1 MLNRWPMLKEV
12 LHLLMP
18 MVLTLTLELSIS
30 VVDTIMLGHYSALHL
45 AAVGLASS
53 LWLPVGCFL
62 IGVTFGI
69 TPLVTRH
76 LHGRQPKLVNLYMSQ
91 AVGLSVGLGVL
102 ASLIVVLLLPH
113 FAALMATEEETRQVS
128 VSYLYIFAP
137 ALPMLALMT
146 AYKNLFE
153 AAGRPGFPLFVASF
167 GLVLNILFNYVLI
180 FGKFGFPELGAKG
193 AALASALSLYL
204 AVSLFFVYDR
214 FFNKSP
220 LFTRLVWRYTRK
232 FSILLNVGAP
242 AGFAFAFEV
251 GLFSSMTW
259 LISSFGDLALG
270 GGQIVMSYTS
280 FLFTPMMA
288 RSAVTAIVGA
298 KAMSKEGVEG
308 VRKRIRVIVLLGLSY
323 VSVCFIITQVFH
335 NHIPYIYSNNAEVVA
350 LAASILLISSCYQFP
365 DMLQTVFTGA
375 LRGFRDT
382 RSSMIAFAVSLFGL
396 SIPFGFWLSHYS
408 PWAET
413 LSLRGFYI
421 GLGAGLTLLATILI
435 LRFRIVVARYHSDQ
449 YRGCGQYSGHLFLCP
464 ARLSA
469 RARRY
474 LSGAADRPVCE
485 CHG

>member
-1 MLNRWPMLKEV
+1 MIKRFPVLKEV
-12 LHLLMP
+12 LHLLFP
-18 MVLTLTLELSIS
+18 MVLTMTLELSIS

-62 IGVTFGI
+62 IGLTFGI

-91 AVGLSVGLGVL
+91 AIGLSVVLGVL
-102 ASLIVVLLLPH
+102 ASLVAVTLLPY
-113 FAALMATEEETRQVS
+113 FAGLMATEEETRQVS
-128 VSYLYIFAP
+128 IAYLYIFAP

-153 AAGRPGFPLFVASF
+153 AAGRPGFPLFVASL
-167 GLVLNILFNYVLI
+167 GIVLNVLFNYVLI
-180 FGKFGFPELGAKG
+180 FGHFGFPEMGAKG

-204 AVSLFFVYDR
+204 AVTLFFVYDR
-214 FFNKSP
+214 FINKAP

-232 FSILLNVGAP
+232 FGILLNVGAP

-288 RSAVTAIVGA
+288 MSAVTAIVVA
-298 KAMSKEGVEG
+298 KAMSKEGVDG
-308 VRKRIRVIVLLGLSY
+308 VRKRIRVIVWLGLLY
-323 VSVCFIITQVFH
+323 VGICFTITQLFH
-335 NHIPYIYSNNAEVVA
+335 DQIPYIYSNNAEVVA

-382 RSSMIAFAVSLFGL
+382 RSTMIAFAVSLFGL

-421 GLGAGLTLLATILI
+421 GLGAGLTLLAAILI
-435 LRFRIVVARYHSDQ
+435 VRFQIV
-449 YRGCGQYSGHLFLCP
+449 L
-464 ARLSA
+464 
-469 RARRY
+469 RRY
-474 LSGAADRPVCE
+474 EGKRIASPREVA
-485 CHG
+485 

>member
-1 MLNRWPMLKEV
+1 MVKRFTVLKEI
-12 LHLLMP
+12 LHLLFP
-18 MVLTLTLELSIS
+18 MVLTMTLELSIS

-91 AVGLSVGLGVL
+91 AIGLSVVLGLL
-102 ASLIVVLLLPH
+102 ASLIVVFVLPH
-113 FAALMATEEETRQVS
+113 FARFMATEEETRLVS

-153 AAGRPGFPLFVASF
+153 AAGRPGFPLFVAST
-167 GLVLNILFNYVLI
+167 GLALNVLFNYVLI
-180 FGKFGFPELGAKG
+180 FGKFGFPEMGAEG
-193 AALASALSLYL
+193 AALASSLSLYL
-204 AVSLFFVYDR
+204 AVSMFFVYDR
-214 FFNKSP
+214 YINKAP

-232 FSILLNVGAP
+232 FSILLGVGAP

-288 RSAVTAIVGA
+288 MSAVTAIVVA

-308 VRKRIRVIVLLGLSY
+308 VRKRIRVIILIGLSY
-323 VSVCFIITQVFH
+323 VSMCFIITQLFH
-335 NHIPYIYSNNAEVVA
+335 NQIPYIYSSNEQVVA
-350 LAASILLISSCYQFP
+350 LAASILLISSCYQLP

-382 RSSMIAFAVSLFGL
+382 RSSMIAFGVSLFGL
-396 SIPFGFWLSHYS
+396 SIPLGFWLSHYS
-408 PWAET
+408 PWSET

-421 GLGAGLTLLATILI
+421 GLGAGLSLLAVILVV
-435 LRFRIVVARYHSDQ
+435 RFQVV
-449 YRGCGQYSGHLFLCP
+449 L
-464 ARLSA
+464 
-469 RARRY
+469 RRY
-474 LSGAADRPVCE
+474 EGKRIASPREVA
-485 CHG
+485 

>member
-1 MLNRWPMLKEV
+1 VFKRFPVLKEV
-12 LHLLMP
+12 LHLLFP
-18 MVLTLTLELSIS
+18 MVLTMTLELSIS

-76 LHGRQPKLVNLYMSQ
+76 LHGRQPKLVNFYMSQ

-102 ASLIVVLLLPH
+102 ASLLVVFVLPH
-113 FAALMATEEETRQVS
+113 LASMMATEEETRQVT
-128 VSYLYIFAP
+128 VNYLYIFAP

-153 AAGRPGFPLFVASF
+153 AAGRPGFPLFVAST
-167 GLVLNILFNYVLI
+167 GLVLNVLFNYVLI
-180 FGKFGFPELGAKG
+180 FGKFGFPELGAEG
-193 AALASALSLYL
+193 AALASSLSLYL
-204 AVSLFFVYDR
+204 AVTFFFVYDR
-214 FFNKSP
+214 FINKSP

-232 FSILLNVGAP
+232 FNILFNVGAP
-242 AGFAFAFEV
+242 AGLAFSFEV

-270 GGQIVMSYTS
+270 GGQIIMSYTS

-288 RSAVTAIVGA
+288 MSAVTAIVVA

-308 VRKRIRVIVLLGLSY
+308 VKKRIRVIVSLGFVY
-323 VSVCFIITQVFH
+323 VSVCFTITQYFH
-335 NHIPYIYSNNAEVVA
+335 NEIPYIFSNNAEVVT
-350 LAASILLISSCYQFP
+350 LAASLLLISSCYQFP
-365 DMLQTVFTGA
+365 DMLQTIFTGA

-382 RSSMIAFAVSLFGL
+382 RSSMIAFGVSLFGL
-396 SIPFGFWLSHYS
+396 SMPFGYWLSHYS
-408 PWAET
+408 PWSET

-421 GLGAGLTLLATILI
+421 GLGAGLILLATILFF
-435 LRFRIVVARYHSDQ
+435 RFQVV
-449 YRGCGQYSGHLFLCP
+449 L
-464 ARLSA
+464 
-469 RARRY
+469 RRY
-474 LSGAADRPVCE
+474 EGKRITSPREVA
-485 CHG
+485 

>member
-1 MLNRWPMLKEV
+1 MVKRFTVLKEI
-12 LHLLMP
+12 LHLLFP
-18 MVLTLTLELSIS
+18 MVLTMTLELSIS

-91 AVGLSVGLGVL
+91 AIGLSVVLGLF
-102 ASLIVVLLLPH
+102 ASLIVVFVLPH
-113 FAALMATEEETRQVS
+113 FARFMATEEETRLVS

-153 AAGRPGFPLFVASF
+153 AAGRPGFPLFVAST
-167 GLVLNILFNYVLI
+167 GLALNVLFNYVLI
-180 FGKFGFPELGAKG
+180 FGKFGFPEMGAEG
-193 AALASALSLYL
+193 AALASSLSLYL
-204 AVSLFFVYDR
+204 AVSMFFVYDR
-214 FFNKSP
+214 YINKAP

-232 FSILLNVGAP
+232 FSILLGVGAP

-288 RSAVTAIVGA
+288 MSAVTAIVVA

-308 VRKRIRVIVLLGLSY
+308 VRKRIRVIILIGLFY
-323 VSVCFIITQVFH
+323 VSVCFIITQLFH
-335 NHIPYIYSNNAEVVA
+335 NQIPYIYSSNEQVVA
-350 LAASILLISSCYQFP
+350 LAASILLISSCYQLP

-382 RSSMIAFAVSLFGL
+382 RSSMIAFGVSLFGL
-396 SIPFGFWLSHYS
+396 SIPLGFWLSHYS
-408 PWAET
+408 PWSET

-421 GLGAGLTLLATILI
+421 GLGAGLSLLAVILVI
-435 LRFRIVVARYHSDQ
+435 RFQVV
-449 YRGCGQYSGHLFLCP
+449 L
-464 ARLSA
+464 
-469 RARRY
+469 RRY
-474 LSGAADRPVCE
+474 EGKRIASPREVA
-485 CHG
+485 

>member
-1 MLNRWPMLKEV
+1 MVKRFTVLKEI
-12 LHLLMP
+12 LHLLFP
-18 MVLTLTLELSIS
+18 MVLTMTLELSIS

-91 AVGLSVGLGVL
+91 AIGLSVVLGLF
-102 ASLIVVLLLPH
+102 ASLIVVFVLPH
-113 FAALMATEEETRQVS
+113 FARFMATEEETRLVS

-153 AAGRPGFPLFVASF
+153 AAGRPGFPLFVAST
-167 GLVLNILFNYVLI
+167 GLALNVLFNYVLI
-180 FGKFGFPELGAKG
+180 FGKFGFPEMGAEG
-193 AALASALSLYL
+193 AALASSLSLYL
-204 AVSLFFVYDR
+204 AVSMFFVYDR
-214 FFNKSP
+214 YINKAP

-232 FSILLNVGAP
+232 FSILLGVGAP

-288 RSAVTAIVGA
+288 MSAVTAIVVA

-308 VRKRIRVIVLLGLSY
+308 VRKRIRVIILIGLFY
-323 VSVCFIITQVFH
+323 VCVCFIITQLFH
-335 NHIPYIYSNNAEVVA
+335 NQIPYIYSSNEQVVA
-350 LAASILLISSCYQFP
+350 LAASILLISSCYQLP

-382 RSSMIAFAVSLFGL
+382 RSSMIAFGVSLFGL
-396 SIPFGFWLSHYS
+396 SIPLGFWLSHYS
-408 PWAET
+408 PWSEI

-421 GLGAGLTLLATILI
+421 GLGAGLTLLSVILV
-435 LRFRIVVARYHSDQ
+435 LRFQVVLRRFEGKRIASPREVA
-449 YRGCGQYSGHLFLCP
+449 
-464 ARLSA
+464 
-469 RARRY
+469 
-474 LSGAADRPVCE
+474 
-485 CHG
+485 

>member
-1 MLNRWPMLKEV
+1 MVKRFPVLKEI
-12 LHLLMP
+12 LHLLFP
-18 MVLTLTLELSIS
+18 MVLTMTLELSIS

-146 AYKNLFE
+146 VYKNLFE

-204 AVSLFFVYDR
+204 AVLLFFVYDR

-288 RSAVTAIVGA
+288 MSAVTAIVVA
-298 KAMSKEGVEG
+298 KAMSKEGVDG

-435 LRFRIVVARYHSDQ
+435 LRFRWVV
-449 YRGCGQYSGHLFLCP
+449 
-464 ARLSA
+464 
-469 RARRY
+469 RRY
-474 LSGAADRPVCE
+474 EGKRIASPREVA
-485 CHG
+485 

>member
-1 MLNRWPMLKEV
+1 VVKRFTVLKEI
-12 LHLLMP
+12 LHLLFP
-18 MVLTLTLELSIS
+18 MVLTMTLELSIS

-91 AVGLSVGLGVL
+91 AIGLSVVLGLL
-102 ASLIVVLLLPH
+102 ASLIVAFVLPH
-113 FAALMATEEETRQVS
+113 FARFMATEEETRLVS

-153 AAGRPGFPLFVASF
+153 AAGRPGFPLFVAST
-167 GLVLNILFNYVLI
+167 GLALNVLFNYVLI
-180 FGKFGFPELGAKG
+180 FGKFGFPEMGAEG
-193 AALASALSLYL
+193 AALASSLSLYL
-204 AVSLFFVYDR
+204 AVSMFFVYDR
-214 FFNKSP
+214 YINKAP

-232 FSILLNVGAP
+232 FSILLGVGAP

-288 RSAVTAIVGA
+288 MSAVTAIVVA

-308 VRKRIRVIVLLGLSY
+308 VRKRIRVIILIGLSY
-323 VSVCFIITQVFH
+323 VSMCFIITQLFH
-335 NHIPYIYSNNAEVVA
+335 NQIPYIYSSNEQVVA
-350 LAASILLISSCYQFP
+350 LAASILLISSCYQLP

-382 RSSMIAFAVSLFGL
+382 RSSMIAFGVSLFGL
-396 SIPFGFWLSHYS
+396 SIPLGFWLSHYS
-408 PWAET
+408 PWSET

-421 GLGAGLTLLATILI
+421 GLGAGLSLLAVILVV
-435 LRFRIVVARYHSDQ
+435 RFQVV
-449 YRGCGQYSGHLFLCP
+449 L
-464 ARLSA
+464 
-469 RARRY
+469 RRY
-474 LSGAADRPVCE
+474 EGKRIASPREVA
-485 CHG
+485 

>member
-1 MLNRWPMLKEV
+1 MVKRFTVLKEI
-12 LHLLMP
+12 LHLLFP
-18 MVLTLTLELSIS
+18 MVLTMTLELSIS

-91 AVGLSVGLGVL
+91 AIGLSVVLGLL
-102 ASLIVVLLLPH
+102 ASLIVVFVLPH
-113 FAALMATEEETRQVS
+113 FARFMATEEETRLVS

-153 AAGRPGFPLFVASF
+153 AAGRPGFPLFVAST
-167 GLVLNILFNYVLI
+167 GLALNVLFNYVLI
-180 FGKFGFPELGAKG
+180 FGKFGFPEMGAEG
-193 AALASALSLYL
+193 AALASSLSLYL
-204 AVSLFFVYDR
+204 AVSMFFVYDR
-214 FFNKSP
+214 YINKAP

-232 FSILLNVGAP
+232 FSILLGVGAP

-288 RSAVTAIVGA
+288 MSAVTAIVVA

-308 VRKRIRVIVLLGLSY
+308 VRKRIRVIILIGLSY
-323 VSVCFIITQVFH
+323 VSMCFIITQLFH
-335 NHIPYIYSNNAEVVA
+335 NQIPYIYSSNEQVVA
-350 LAASILLISSCYQFP
+350 LAASILLISSCYQLP

-382 RSSMIAFAVSLFGL
+382 RSSMIAFGVSLFGL
-396 SIPFGFWLSHYS
+396 SIPLGFWLSHYS
-408 PWAET
+408 PWSET

-421 GLGAGLTLLATILI
+421 GLGAGLSLLAVILVI
-435 LRFRIVVARYHSDQ
+435 RFQVV
-449 YRGCGQYSGHLFLCP
+449 L
-464 ARLSA
+464 
-469 RARRY
+469 RRY
-474 LSGAADRPVCE
+474 EGKRIASPREVA
-485 CHG
+485 

>member
-1 MLNRWPMLKEV
+1 
-12 LHLLMP
+12 
-18 MVLTLTLELSIS
+18 MVLTMTLELSIS

-91 AVGLSVGLGVL
+91 AIGLSVVLGLF
-102 ASLIVVLLLPH
+102 ASLIVVFVLPH
-113 FAALMATEEETRQVS
+113 FARFMATEEETRLVS

-153 AAGRPGFPLFVASF
+153 AAGRPGFPLFVAST
-167 GLVLNILFNYVLI
+167 GLALNVLFNYVLI
-180 FGKFGFPELGAKG
+180 FGKFGFPEMGAEG
-193 AALASALSLYL
+193 AALASSLSLYL
-204 AVSLFFVYDR
+204 AVSMFFVYDR
-214 FFNKSP
+214 YINKAP

-232 FSILLNVGAP
+232 FSILLGVGAP

-288 RSAVTAIVGA
+288 MSAVTAIVVA

-308 VRKRIRVIVLLGLSY
+308 VRKRIRVIILIGLSY
-323 VSVCFIITQVFH
+323 VSMCFIITQLFH
-335 NHIPYIYSNNAEVVA
+335 NQIPYIYSSNEQVVA
-350 LAASILLISSCYQFP
+350 LAASILLISSCYQLP

-382 RSSMIAFAVSLFGL
+382 RSSMIAFGVSLFGL

-408 PWAET
+408 PWSET

-421 GLGAGLTLLATILI
+421 GLGAGLSLLAVILVV
-435 LRFRIVVARYHSDQ
+435 RFQVV
-449 YRGCGQYSGHLFLCP
+449 L
-464 ARLSA
+464 
-469 RARRY
+469 RRY
-474 LSGAADRPVCE
+474 EGKRIASPREVA
-485 CHG
+485 

>member
-1 MLNRWPMLKEV
+1 VVKRFTVLKEI
-12 LHLLMP
+12 LHLLFP
-18 MVLTLTLELSIS
+18 MVLTMTLELSIS

-91 AVGLSVGLGVL
+91 AIGLSVVLGLL
-102 ASLIVVLLLPH
+102 ASLIVVFVLPH
-113 FAALMATEEETRQVS
+113 FARFMATEEETRLVS

-153 AAGRPGFPLFVASF
+153 AAGRPGFPLFVAST
-167 GLVLNILFNYVLI
+167 GLALNVLFNYVLI
-180 FGKFGFPELGAKG
+180 FGKFGFPEMGAEG
-193 AALASALSLYL
+193 AALASSLSLYL
-204 AVSLFFVYDR
+204 AVSMFFVYDR
-214 FFNKSP
+214 YINKAP

-232 FSILLNVGAP
+232 FSILLGVGAP

-288 RSAVTAIVGA
+288 MSAVTAIVVA

-308 VRKRIRVIVLLGLSY
+308 VRKRIRVIILIGLSY
-323 VSVCFIITQVFH
+323 VSMCFIITQLFH
-335 NHIPYIYSNNAEVVA
+335 NQIPYIYSSNEQVVA
-350 LAASILLISSCYQFP
+350 LAASILLISSCYQLP

-382 RSSMIAFAVSLFGL
+382 RSSMIAFGVSLFGL
-396 SIPFGFWLSHYS
+396 SIPLGFWLSHYS
-408 PWAET
+408 PWSET

-421 GLGAGLTLLATILI
+421 GLGAGLSLLAVILVI
-435 LRFRIVVARYHSDQ
+435 RFQVV
-449 YRGCGQYSGHLFLCP
+449 L
-464 ARLSA
+464 
-469 RARRY
+469 RRY
-474 LSGAADRPVCE
+474 EGKRIASPREVA
-485 CHG
+485 

>member
-1 MLNRWPMLKEV
+1 MVKRFTVLKEI
-12 LHLLMP
+12 LHLLFP
-18 MVLTLTLELSIS
+18 MVLTMTLELSIS

-91 AVGLSVGLGVL
+91 AIGLSVVLGLL
-102 ASLIVVLLLPH
+102 ASLIVVFVLPH
-113 FAALMATEEETRQVS
+113 FARFMATEEETRLVS

-153 AAGRPGFPLFVASF
+153 AAGRPGFPLFVAST
-167 GLVLNILFNYVLI
+167 GLAFNVLFNYVLI
-180 FGKFGFPELGAKG
+180 FGKFGFPEMGAEG
-193 AALASALSLYL
+193 AALASSLSLYL
-204 AVSLFFVYDR
+204 AVSMFFVYDR
-214 FFNKSP
+214 YINKAP

-232 FSILLNVGAP
+232 FSILLGVGAP

-288 RSAVTAIVGA
+288 MSAVTAIVVA

-308 VRKRIRVIVLLGLSY
+308 VRKRIRVIILIGLSY
-323 VSVCFIITQVFH
+323 VSMCFIITQLFH
-335 NHIPYIYSNNAEVVA
+335 NQIPYIYSSNEQVVA
-350 LAASILLISSCYQFP
+350 LAASILLISSCYQLP

-382 RSSMIAFAVSLFGL
+382 RSSMIAFGVSLFGL
-396 SIPFGFWLSHYS
+396 SIPLGFWLSHYS
-408 PWAET
+408 PWSET

-421 GLGAGLTLLATILI
+421 GLGAGLSLLAVILVV
-435 LRFRIVVARYHSDQ
+435 RFQVV
-449 YRGCGQYSGHLFLCP
+449 L
-464 ARLSA
+464 
-469 RARRY
+469 RRY
-474 LSGAADRPVCE
+474 EGKRIASPREVA
-485 CHG
+485 

>member
-1 MLNRWPMLKEV
+1 
-12 LHLLMP
+12 
-18 MVLTLTLELSIS
+18 MVLTMTLELSIS

-91 AVGLSVGLGVL
+91 AVGLSVGLGIL
-102 ASLIVVLLLPH
+102 ASLLVVLVLPH
-113 FAALMATEEETRQVS
+113 LASMMATEDETRQVT
-128 VSYLYIFAP
+128 VNYLYIFAP

-153 AAGRPGFPLFVASF
+153 AAGRPGFPLFVAST
-167 GLVLNILFNYVLI
+167 GLVLNVLFNYVLI
-180 FGKFGFPELGAKG
+180 FGKFGFPELGAEG
-193 AALASALSLYL
+193 AALASSLSLYL
-204 AVSLFFVYDR
+204 AVTFFFVYDR
-214 FFNKSP
+214 FINKSP

-232 FSILLNVGAP
+232 FNILLNVGAP
-242 AGFAFAFEV
+242 AGLAFSFEV

-270 GGQIVMSYTS
+270 GGQIIMSYTS

-288 RSAVTAIVGA
+288 MSAVTAIVVA

-308 VRKRIRVIVLLGLSY
+308 VKKRIRVIVSLGFVY
-323 VSVCFIITQVFH
+323 VSVCFTITQYFH
-335 NHIPYIYSNNAEVVA
+335 NEIPYIFSNNAEVVA
-350 LAASILLISSCYQFP
+350 LAASLLLISSCYQFP
-365 DMLQTVFTGA
+365 DMLQTIFTGA

-382 RSSMIAFAVSLFGL
+382 RSSMIAFGVSLFGL
-396 SIPFGFWLSHYS
+396 SMPFGYWLSHYS
-408 PWAET
+408 PWSET

-421 GLGAGLTLLATILI
+421 GLGAGLILLATILCF
-435 LRFRIVVARYHSDQ
+435 RFQVV
-449 YRGCGQYSGHLFLCP
+449 L
-464 ARLSA
+464 
-469 RARRY
+469 RRY
-474 LSGAADRPVCE
+474 EGKRITSPREVA
-485 CHG
+485 

>member
-1 MLNRWPMLKEV
+1 VVKRFPVLKEV
-12 LHLLMP
+12 LHLLFP
-18 MVLTLTLELSIS
+18 MVLTMTLELSIS

-62 IGVTFGI
+62 IGVTFGL

-91 AVGLSVGLGVL
+91 AVGLSIVLGLI
-102 ASLIVVLLLPH
+102 ASLIAIFLLPY
-113 FAALMATEEETRQVS
+113 FAGMMATEEETRQVS

-180 FGKFGFPELGAKG
+180 FGNFGFPEMGAKG

-204 AVSLFFVYDR
+204 AVSMFFVYDR
-214 FFNKSP
+214 FINKRP
-220 LFTRLVWRYTRK
+220 LFTSLVWRYTRK
-232 FSILLNVGAP
+232 FGILLNVGAP

-270 GGQIVMSYTS
+270 SGQIVMSYTS

-288 RSAVTAIVGA
+288 MSAVTAIVVA
-298 KAMSKEGVEG
+298 KAMSKEGVDG

-323 VSVCFIITQVFH
+323 VSTCFIITQVFH
-335 NHIPYIYSNNAEVVA
+335 NKIPYIYSNNAEVVA

-375 LRGFRDT
+375 LRGFRET
-382 RSSMIAFAVSLFGL
+382 RSTMIAFAVSLFGL

-421 GLGAGLTLLATILI
+421 GLGSGLTLLAAILI
-435 LRFRIVVARYHSDQ
+435 VRFQIV
-449 YRGCGQYSGHLFLCP
+449 L
-464 ARLSA
+464 
-469 RARRY
+469 RRY
-474 LSGAADRPVCE
+474 EGKRIASPREVA
-485 CHG
+485 

>member
-1 MLNRWPMLKEV
+1 VVKRFTVLKEI
-12 LHLLMP
+12 LHLLFP
-18 MVLTLTLELSIS
+18 MVLTMTLELSIS

-91 AVGLSVGLGVL
+91 AIGLSVVLGLL
-102 ASLIVVLLLPH
+102 ASLIVVFVLPH
-113 FAALMATEEETRQVS
+113 FARFMATEEETRLVS

-153 AAGRPGFPLFVASF
+153 AAGRPGFPLFVAST
-167 GLVLNILFNYVLI
+167 GLALNVLFNYVLI
-180 FGKFGFPELGAKG
+180 FGKFGFPEMGAEG
-193 AALASALSLYL
+193 AALASSLSLYL
-204 AVSLFFVYDR
+204 AVSMFFVYDR
-214 FFNKSP
+214 YINKAP

-232 FSILLNVGAP
+232 FSILLGVGAP

-288 RSAVTAIVGA
+288 MSAVTAIVVA

-308 VRKRIRVIVLLGLSY
+308 VRKRIRVIILIGLSY
-323 VSVCFIITQVFH
+323 VSMCFIITQLFH
-335 NHIPYIYSNNAEVVA
+335 NQIPYIYSSNEQVVA
-350 LAASILLISSCYQFP
+350 LAASILLISSCYQLP

-382 RSSMIAFAVSLFGL
+382 RSSMIAFGVSLFGL
-396 SIPFGFWLSHYS
+396 SIPLGFWLSHYS
-408 PWAET
+408 PWSET

-421 GLGAGLTLLATILI
+421 GLGAGLSLLAVILVV
-435 LRFRIVVARYHSDQ
+435 RFQVV
-449 YRGCGQYSGHLFLCP
+449 L
-464 ARLSA
+464 
-469 RARRY
+469 RRY
-474 LSGAADRPVCE
+474 EGKRIASPREVA
-485 CHG
+485 

>member
-1 MLNRWPMLKEV
+1 MVKRFTVLKEI
-12 LHLLMP
+12 LHLLFP
-18 MVLTLTLELSIS
+18 MVLTMTLELSIS

-91 AVGLSVGLGVL
+91 AIGLSVVLGLL
-102 ASLIVVLLLPH
+102 ASLIVVFVLPH
-113 FAALMATEEETRQVS
+113 FARFMATEEETRLVS

-153 AAGRPGFPLFVASF
+153 AAGRPGFPLFVAST
-167 GLVLNILFNYVLI
+167 GLALNVLFNYVLI
-180 FGKFGFPELGAKG
+180 FGKFGFPEMGAEG
-193 AALASALSLYL
+193 AALASSLSLYL
-204 AVSLFFVYDR
+204 AVSMFFVYDR
-214 FFNKSP
+214 YINKAP

-232 FSILLNVGAP
+232 FSILLGVGAP

-288 RSAVTAIVGA
+288 MSAVTAIVVA

-308 VRKRIRVIVLLGLSY
+308 VRKRIRVIILIGLSY
-323 VSVCFIITQVFH
+323 VSMCFIITQLFH
-335 NHIPYIYSNNAEVVA
+335 NQIPYIYSSNEQVVA
-350 LAASILLISSCYQFP
+350 LAASILLISSCYQLP

-382 RSSMIAFAVSLFGL
+382 RSSMIAFGVSLFGL

-408 PWAET
+408 PWSET

-421 GLGAGLTLLATILI
+421 GLGAGLSLLAVILVI
-435 LRFRIVVARYHSDQ
+435 RFQVV
-449 YRGCGQYSGHLFLCP
+449 L
-464 ARLSA
+464 
-469 RARRY
+469 RRY
-474 LSGAADRPVCE
+474 EGKRIASPREVA
-485 CHG
+485 

>member
-1 MLNRWPMLKEV
+1 MVKRFTVLKEI
-12 LHLLMP
+12 LHLLFP
-18 MVLTLTLELSIS
+18 MVLTMTLELSIS

-91 AVGLSVGLGVL
+91 AIGLSVVLGLL
-102 ASLIVVLLLPH
+102 ASLIVAFVLPH
-113 FAALMATEEETRQVS
+113 FARFMATEEETRLVS

-153 AAGRPGFPLFVASF
+153 AAGRPGFPLFVAST
-167 GLVLNILFNYVLI
+167 GLALNVLFNYVLI
-180 FGKFGFPELGAKG
+180 FGKFGFPEMGAEG
-193 AALASALSLYL
+193 AALASSLSLYL
-204 AVSLFFVYDR
+204 AVSMFFVYDR
-214 FFNKSP
+214 YINKAP

-232 FSILLNVGAP
+232 FSILLGVGAP

-288 RSAVTAIVGA
+288 MSAVTAIVVA

-308 VRKRIRVIVLLGLSY
+308 VRKRIRVIILIGLSY
-323 VSVCFIITQVFH
+323 VSMCFIITQLFH
-335 NHIPYIYSNNAEVVA
+335 NQIPYIYSSNEQVVA
-350 LAASILLISSCYQFP
+350 LAAGILLISSCYQLP

-382 RSSMIAFAVSLFGL
+382 RSSMIAFGVSLFGL
-396 SIPFGFWLSHYS
+396 SIPLGFWLSHYS
-408 PWAET
+408 PWSET

-421 GLGAGLTLLATILI
+421 GLGAGLSLLAVILVV
-435 LRFRIVVARYHSDQ
+435 RFQVV
-449 YRGCGQYSGHLFLCP
+449 L
-464 ARLSA
+464 
-469 RARRY
+469 RRY
-474 LSGAADRPVCE
+474 EGKRIASPREVA
-485 CHG
+485 

>member
-1 MLNRWPMLKEV
+1 VLKEI
-12 LHLLMP
+12 LHLLFP
-18 MVLTLTLELSIS
+18 MVLTMTLELSIS

-91 AVGLSVGLGVL
+91 AIGLSVVLGLL
-102 ASLIVVLLLPH
+102 ASLIVVFVLPH
-113 FAALMATEEETRQVS
+113 FARFMATEEETRLVS

-153 AAGRPGFPLFVASF
+153 AAGRPGFPLFVAST
-167 GLVLNILFNYVLI
+167 GLALNVLFNYVLI
-180 FGKFGFPELGAKG
+180 FGKFGFPEMGAEG
-193 AALASALSLYL
+193 AALASSLSLYL
-204 AVSLFFVYDR
+204 AVSMFFVYDR
-214 FFNKSP
+214 YINKAP

-232 FSILLNVGAP
+232 FSILLGVGAP

-288 RSAVTAIVGA
+288 MSAVTAIVVA

-308 VRKRIRVIVLLGLSY
+308 VRKRIRVIILLGLGY
-323 VSVCFIITQVFH
+323 VCICFTITQLFH
-335 NHIPYIYSNNAEVVA
+335 NQIPYIYSSNEQVVA
-350 LAASILLISSCYQFP
+350 LAASILLISSCYQLP

-382 RSSMIAFAVSLFGL
+382 RSSMIAFGVSLFGL
-396 SIPFGFWLSHYS
+396 SIPLGFWLSHYS

-421 GLGAGLTLLATILI
+421 GLGAGLSLLAVILVV
-435 LRFRIVVARYHSDQ
+435 RFQVV
-449 YRGCGQYSGHLFLCP
+449 L
-464 ARLSA
+464 
-469 RARRY
+469 RRY
-474 LSGAADRPVCE
+474 EGKRIASPREVA
-485 CHG
+485 

>member
-1 MLNRWPMLKEV
+1 MVKRFTVLKEI
-12 LHLLMP
+12 LHLLFP
-18 MVLTLTLELSIS
+18 MVLTMTLELSIS

-91 AVGLSVGLGVL
+91 AIGLSVVLGLL
-102 ASLIVVLLLPH
+102 ASLIVAFVLPH
-113 FAALMATEEETRQVS
+113 FARFMATEEETRLVS

-153 AAGRPGFPLFVASF
+153 AAGRPGFPLFVAST
-167 GLVLNILFNYVLI
+167 GLALNVLFNYVLI
-180 FGKFGFPELGAKG
+180 FGKFGFPEMGAEG
-193 AALASALSLYL
+193 AALASSLSLYL
-204 AVSLFFVYDR
+204 AVSMFFVYDR
-214 FFNKSP
+214 YINKAP

-232 FSILLNVGAP
+232 FSILLGVGAP

-288 RSAVTAIVGA
+288 MSAVTAIVVA

-308 VRKRIRVIVLLGLSY
+308 VRKRIRVIILIGLSY
-323 VSVCFIITQVFH
+323 VSMCFIITQLFH
-335 NHIPYIYSNNAEVVA
+335 NQIPYIYSSNEQVVA
-350 LAASILLISSCYQFP
+350 LAASILLISSCYQLP

-382 RSSMIAFAVSLFGL
+382 RSSMIAFGVSLFGL

-408 PWAET
+408 PWSET

-421 GLGAGLTLLATILI
+421 GLGAGLSLLAVILVV
-435 LRFRIVVARYHSDQ
+435 RFQVV
-449 YRGCGQYSGHLFLCP
+449 L
-464 ARLSA
+464 
-469 RARRY
+469 RRY
-474 LSGAADRPVCE
+474 EGKRIASPREVA
-485 CHG
+485 

>member
-1 MLNRWPMLKEV
+1 VVKRFTVLKEI
-12 LHLLMP
+12 LHLLFP
-18 MVLTLTLELSIS
+18 MVLTMTLELSIS

-91 AVGLSVGLGVL
+91 AIGLSVVLGLF
-102 ASLIVVLLLPH
+102 ASLIVVFVLPH
-113 FAALMATEEETRQVS
+113 FARFMATEEETRLVS

-153 AAGRPGFPLFVASF
+153 AAGRPGFPLFVAST
-167 GLVLNILFNYVLI
+167 GLALNVLFNYVLI
-180 FGKFGFPELGAKG
+180 FGKFGFPEMGAEG
-193 AALASALSLYL
+193 AALASSLSLYL
-204 AVSLFFVYDR
+204 AVSMFFVYDR
-214 FFNKSP
+214 YINKAP

-232 FSILLNVGAP
+232 FSILLGVGAP

-288 RSAVTAIVGA
+288 MSAVTAIVVA

-308 VRKRIRVIVLLGLSY
+308 VRKRIRVIILIGLSY
-323 VSVCFIITQVFH
+323 VSMCFIITQLFH
-335 NHIPYIYSNNAEVVA
+335 NQIPYIYSSNEQVVA
-350 LAASILLISSCYQFP
+350 LAASILLISSCYQLP

-382 RSSMIAFAVSLFGL
+382 RSSMIAFGVSLFGL
-396 SIPFGFWLSHYS
+396 SIPLGFWLSHYS
-408 PWAET
+408 PWSET

-421 GLGAGLTLLATILI
+421 GLGAGLSLLAVILVV
-435 LRFRIVVARYHSDQ
+435 RFQVV
-449 YRGCGQYSGHLFLCP
+449 L
-464 ARLSA
+464 
-469 RARRY
+469 RRY
-474 LSGAADRPVCE
+474 EGKRIASPREVA
-485 CHG
+485 

>member
-1 MLNRWPMLKEV
+1 MVKRFPVLKEV
-12 LHLLMP
+12 LHLLFP
-18 MVLTLTLELSIS
+18 MVLTMTLELSIS

-62 IGVTFGI
+62 IGVTFGL

-91 AVGLSVGLGVL
+91 AVGLSVGLGLL
-102 ASLIVVLLLPH
+102 ASLVAIFLLPY
-113 FAALMATEEETRQVS
+113 FAGLMATEEETRQVS

-146 AYKNLFE
+146 SYKNLFE

-180 FGKFGFPELGAKG
+180 FGNLGFPEMGAKG

-204 AVSLFFVYDR
+204 AVAMFFVYDR
-214 FFNKSP
+214 FINKTP

-270 GGQIVMSYTS
+270 SGQIVMSYTS

-288 RSAVTAIVGA
+288 MSAVTAIVVA
-298 KAMSKEGVEG
+298 KAMSKEGVDG

-323 VSVCFIITQVFH
+323 VSICFIITQVFH
-335 NHIPYIYSNNAEVVA
+335 NQIPYIYSNNAEVVA

-382 RSSMIAFAVSLFGL
+382 RSTMIAFAASLFGL

-408 PWAET
+408 PWAEA

-421 GLGAGLTLLATILI
+421 GLGSGLTLLATILI
-435 LRFRIVVARYHSDQ
+435 VRFQVV
-449 YRGCGQYSGHLFLCP
+449 L
-464 ARLSA
+464 
-469 RARRY
+469 RRY
-474 LSGAADRPVCE
+474 EGKRIASPREVA
-485 CHG
+485 

>member
-1 MLNRWPMLKEV
+1 MFKRFVVLKEV
-12 LHLLMP
+12 LHLLFP
-18 MVLTLTLELSIS
+18 MVLTMTLELSIS

-91 AVGLSVGLGVL
+91 AIGLSVVLGLL
-102 ASLIVVLLLPH
+102 ASLLVVFLLPY
-113 FAALMATEEETRQVS
+113 FAGLMATEEETRRVS
-128 VSYLYIFAP
+128 ISYLYIFAP

-180 FGKFGFPELGAKG
+180 FGKFGFPEMGAKG

-288 RSAVTAIVGA
+288 MSAVTAIVVA

-308 VRKRIRVIVLLGLSY
+308 VRKRIRVIVMLGLGY
-323 VSVCFIITQVFH
+323 VCVCFTITQLFH
-335 NHIPYIYSNNAEVVA
+335 DQIPYIYSSNEQVVA
-350 LAASILLISSCYQFP
+350 LAASILLISSCYQLP

-382 RSSMIAFAVSLFGL
+382 RSSMIAFGVSLFGL
-396 SIPFGFWLSHYS
+396 SIPLGFWLSHYS
-408 PWAET
+408 PWSES

-421 GLGAGLTLLATILI
+421 GLGAGLSLLALILI
-435 LRFRIVVARYHSDQ
+435 LRFRAVV
-449 YRGCGQYSGHLFLCP
+449 
-464 ARLSA
+464 
-469 RARRY
+469 RRY
-474 LSGAADRPVCE
+474 EGKRIASPREVA
-485 CHG
+485 

>member
-1 MLNRWPMLKEV
+1 MVKRFTVLKEI
-12 LHLLMP
+12 LHLLFP
-18 MVLTLTLELSIS
+18 MVLTMTLELSIS

-91 AVGLSVGLGVL
+91 AIGLSVVLGLL
-102 ASLIVVLLLPH
+102 ASLIVAFVLPH
-113 FAALMATEEETRQVS
+113 FARFMATEEETRLVS

-153 AAGRPGFPLFVASF
+153 AAGRPGFPLFVAST
-167 GLVLNILFNYVLI
+167 GLALNVLFNYVLI
-180 FGKFGFPELGAKG
+180 FGKFGFPEMGAEG
-193 AALASALSLYL
+193 AALASSLSLYL
-204 AVSLFFVYDR
+204 AVSMFFVYDR
-214 FFNKSP
+214 YINKAP

-232 FSILLNVGAP
+232 FSILLGVGAP

-288 RSAVTAIVGA
+288 MSAVTAIVVA

-308 VRKRIRVIVLLGLSY
+308 VRKRIRVIILIGLSY
-323 VSVCFIITQVFH
+323 VSICFIITQLFH
-335 NHIPYIYSNNAEVVA
+335 NQIPYIYSSNEQVVA
-350 LAASILLISSCYQFP
+350 LAASILLISSCYQLP

-382 RSSMIAFAVSLFGL
+382 RSSMIAFGVSLFGL
-396 SIPFGFWLSHYS
+396 SIPLGFWLSHYS
-408 PWAET
+408 PWSET

-421 GLGAGLTLLATILI
+421 GLGAGLSLLAVILVI
-435 LRFRIVVARYHSDQ
+435 RFQVV
-449 YRGCGQYSGHLFLCP
+449 L
-464 ARLSA
+464 
-469 RARRY
+469 RRY
-474 LSGAADRPVCE
+474 EGKRIASPREVA
-485 CHG
+485 

>member
-1 MLNRWPMLKEV
+1 MVKRFPVLREV
-12 LHLLMP
+12 LHLLFP
-18 MVLTLTLELSIS
+18 MVLTMTLELSIS

-53 LWLPVGCFL
+53 LWLPLGCFL
-62 IGVTFGI
+62 MGVTFGI

-91 AVGLSVGLGVL
+91 AVGLSVVLGVL
-102 ASLIVVLLLPH
+102 ASLLVVLVLPH
-113 FAALMATEEETRQVS
+113 LASMMATEEETRNVT

-153 AAGRPGFPLFVASF
+153 AAGRPGFPLFVAST
-167 GLVLNILFNYVLI
+167 GLALNILFNYVLI
-180 FGKFGFPELGAKG
+180 FGHFGFPELGAKG
-193 AALASALSLYL
+193 AALASLLSLYL
-204 AVSLFFVYDR
+204 AVILFVVYDR
-214 FFNKSP
+214 FINKTP
-220 LFTRLVWRYTRK
+220 LFTRLVWRYARQ

-270 GGQIVMSYTS
+270 SGQIIMSYTS

-288 RSAVTAIVGA
+288 MSAVTAIIVA

-308 VRKRIRVIVLLGLSY
+308 VKKRIRVILWLGLIY
-323 VSVCFIITQVFH
+323 VGVCLTITRMFH
-335 NHIPYIYSNNAEVVA
+335 NEIPYMFSNNQEVVA
-350 LAASILLISSCYQFP
+350 LAASLLLISSAYQIP

-382 RSSMIAFAVSLFGL
+382 RSSMIAFGVSLFGL
-396 SIPFGFWLSHYS
+396 SLPFGYWLSHYS
-408 PWAET
+408 PWSDE

-421 GLGAGLTLLATILI
+421 GLGAGLTLLATILFFRFKVV
-435 LRFRIVVARYHSDQ
+435 LRRHEGKRIASPRKVA
-449 YRGCGQYSGHLFLCP
+449 
-464 ARLSA
+464 
-469 RARRY
+469 
-474 LSGAADRPVCE
+474 
-485 CHG
+485 

>member
-1 MLNRWPMLKEV
+1 VVKRFTVLKEI
-12 LHLLMP
+12 LHLLFP
-18 MVLTLTLELSIS
+18 MVLTMTLELSIS

-91 AVGLSVGLGVL
+91 AIGLSVVLGLL
-102 ASLIVVLLLPH
+102 ASLIVVFVLPH
-113 FAALMATEEETRQVS
+113 FARFMATEEETRLVS

-153 AAGRPGFPLFVASF
+153 AAGRPGFPLFVAST
-167 GLVLNILFNYVLI
+167 GLALNVLFNYVLI
-180 FGKFGFPELGAKG
+180 FGKFGFPEMGAEG
-193 AALASALSLYL
+193 AALASSLSLYL
-204 AVSLFFVYDR
+204 AVSMFFVYDR
-214 FFNKSP
+214 YINKAP

-232 FSILLNVGAP
+232 FSILLGVGAP

-288 RSAVTAIVGA
+288 MSAVTAIVVA

-308 VRKRIRVIVLLGLSY
+308 VRKRIRVIILIGLSY
-323 VSVCFIITQVFH
+323 VSMCFIITQLFH
-335 NHIPYIYSNNAEVVA
+335 NQIPYIYSSNEQVVA
-350 LAASILLISSCYQFP
+350 LASSILLISSCYQLP

-382 RSSMIAFAVSLFGL
+382 RSSMIAFGVSLFGL
-396 SIPFGFWLSHYS
+396 SIPLGFWLSHYS
-408 PWAET
+408 PWSET

-421 GLGAGLTLLATILI
+421 GLGAGLSLLAVILVV
-435 LRFRIVVARYHSDQ
+435 RFQVV
-449 YRGCGQYSGHLFLCP
+449 L
-464 ARLSA
+464 
-469 RARRY
+469 RRY
-474 LSGAADRPVCE
+474 EGKRIASPREVA
-485 CHG
+485 

>member
-1 MLNRWPMLKEV
+1 MVKRFPVLKEI
-12 LHLLMP
+12 LHLLFP
-18 MVLTLTLELSIS
+18 MVLTMTLELSIS

-146 AYKNLFE
+146 VYKNLFE

-288 RSAVTAIVGA
+288 MSAVTAIVVA
-298 KAMSKEGVEG
+298 KAMSKEGVDG

-408 PWAET
+408 PWAES

-421 GLGAGLTLLATILI
+421 GLGSGLTLLATILI
-435 LRFRIVVARYHSDQ
+435 VRFQVV
-449 YRGCGQYSGHLFLCP
+449 L
-464 ARLSA
+464 
-469 RARRY
+469 RRY
-474 LSGAADRPVCE
+474 EGKRIASPREVA
-485 CHG
+485 

>member
-1 MLNRWPMLKEV
+1 MVKRFPVLKEV
-12 LHLLMP
+12 LHLLFP
-18 MVLTLTLELSIS
+18 MVLTMTLELSIS

-62 IGVTFGI
+62 IGVTFGL

-91 AVGLSVGLGVL
+91 AVGLSVGLGLL
-102 ASLIVVLLLPH
+102 ASLVAIFLLPY
-113 FAALMATEEETRQVS
+113 FAGLMATEEETRQVS

-146 AYKNLFE
+146 SYKNLFE

-180 FGKFGFPELGAKG
+180 FGNFGFPEMGAKG

-204 AVSLFFVYDR
+204 AVAMFFVYDR
-214 FFNKSP
+214 FINKTP

-270 GGQIVMSYTS
+270 SGQIVMSYTS

-288 RSAVTAIVGA
+288 MSAVTAIVVA
-298 KAMSKEGVEG
+298 KAMSKEGVDG

-323 VSVCFIITQVFH
+323 VSICFIITQVFH
-335 NHIPYIYSNNAEVVA
+335 NQIPYIYSNNAEVVA

-382 RSSMIAFAVSLFGL
+382 RSTMIAFAASLFGL

-408 PWAET
+408 PWAEA

-421 GLGAGLTLLATILI
+421 GLGSGLTLLATILI
-435 LRFRIVVARYHSDQ
+435 VRFQVV
-449 YRGCGQYSGHLFLCP
+449 L
-464 ARLSA
+464 
-469 RARRY
+469 RRY
-474 LSGAADRPVCE
+474 EGKRIASPREVA
-485 CHG
+485 